1 MSKPISR
8 RQFAQNSAAVV
19 GMVYLGT
26 QGRAEAKSPNEKL
39 NLGVIGTGG
48 RGNANL
54 NGVASENIVA
64 ICDVDDR
71 TLNAGK
77 QRFPT
82 ATTFNDFRKLI
93 DAGGLDGVVI
103 STTDFTHAVAGVRAL
118 NAGLHVYCEKPL
130 GHTVAEA
137 RAMRLAAEKAKVAT
151 QMGTQIHAEENY
163 RRVVEAVRSGAIGN
177 VSEVHVW
184 CNRNSSQMPVPVADA
199 TVPDYLHWD
208 LWLGPAAMRPFRNGY
223 LPGNLTWNR
232 YWDFGNGI
240 IGDMGS
246 HLIDLPYW
254 ALALEFPATCEAE
267 APTAHPEIYP
277 SSMIVRWEHPRRGD
291 GPYQQPCKVVW
302 YDGGSKP
309 KSVLGVDV
317 SGYGIGALF
326 VGDRGKL
333 LADYSRKQIIPLDG
347 TAEPAKT
354 PKTIAPSA
362 GHHKEWINACKT
374 GSPTLCN
381 FSYSGKL
388 IEHNLLGVVAHRVGK
403 KLDWDAAN
411 LKATNAPEA
420 EQFIHKKY
428 REGWGEGL
436 AT

>member
-1 MSKPISR
+1 
-8 RQFAQNSAAVV
+8 
-19 GMVYLGT
+19 
-26 QGRAEAKSPNEKL
+26 
-39 NLGVIGTGG
+39 
-48 RGNANL
+48 
-54 NGVASENIVA
+54 
-64 ICDVDDR
+64 
-71 TLNAGK
+71 
-77 QRFPT
+77 
-82 ATTFNDFRKLI
+82 
-93 DAGGLDGVVI
+93 VVI
-103 STTDFTHAVAGVRAL
+103 STTDFTHAPAGVRAL
-118 NAGLHVYCEKPL
+118 NVGLHVYCEKPL

-163 RRVVEAVRSGAIGN
+163 RRVVEAIQAGVIGN
-177 VSEVHVW
+177 VSEAHVW
-184 CNRNSSQMPVPVADA
+184 CNRHSSQNPVPTADVA
-199 TVPDYLHWD
+199 PPEHLHWD

-254 ALALEFPATCEAE
+254 ALELEFPTTCEAE

-291 GPYQQPCKVVW
+291 GPHQQACKVVW

-309 KSVLGVDV
+309 NNVLGVDV

-326 VGDRGKL
+326 VGERGKL
-333 LADYSRKQIIPLDG
+333 LADYGRKQIFMLDG
-347 TAEPAKT
+347 AAAPSDP
-354 PKTIAPSA
+354 PKSIAPSV
-362 GHHKEWINACKT
+362 GQYKEWLDACKT

-381 FSYSGKL
+381 FGYSGKL

-403 KLDWDAAN
+403 KLEWDAAN

-428 REGWGEGL
+428 RAGWGDGL
-436 AT
+436 A